1 MKAYEIL
8 SDPEK
13 RQFYDANGD
22 EVGSIRFVHSRRKTP
37 RSSTRTNRSRSR
49 RFLESVCGCLN
60 TLQRFRFE
68 ATFTP
73 RTPRP
78 APPIVIT
85 LPIPISDFFTGISSR
100 LVPFNRTSYCHF
112 CSATGA
118 DTPQSDSVGSSFRS
132 QRDLSLL
139 QRNGHPRIPPSSQQD
154 AGLRLQDALFRLS
167 WLRSR
172 ARPVPRVAALP
183 RKGNTG
189 GGRPGRFGSGPGNS
203 RRRRVHLSQSSRYF
217 IVDSSQGNEQFGYRR
232 GDVVVRVVAQDD
244 LFSVDGYNLQ
254 GTLWISIVESLL
266 GFERSVFLPSNHSVV
281 VKQTGK
287 CANGRC
293 EEGSEWVGTR
303 IMLNGEGI
311 PIGSSGLSGAFV
323 ATIHVYLLLLLTRS
337 EVTRLQAAYPQT
349 SSDILDYLRFLSARQ
364 TIGDL
369 SREELFYSWE
379 CAIDQR
385 CSFSLVN
392 MMYYV
397 L

>member
-1 MKAYEIL
+1 M
-8 SDPEK
+8 
-13 RQFYDANGD
+13 
-22 EVGSIRFVHSRRKTP
+22 
-37 RSSTRTNRSRSR
+37 
-49 RFLESVCGCLN
+49 
-60 TLQRFRFE
+60 
-68 ATFTP
+68 
-73 RTPRP
+73 
-78 APPIVIT
+78 
-85 LPIPISDFFTGISSR
+85 
-100 LVPFNRTSYCHF
+100 
-112 CSATGA
+112 
-118 DTPQSDSVGSSFRS
+118 
-132 QRDLSLL
+132 
-139 QRNGHPRIPPSSQQD
+139 
-154 AGLRLQDALFRLS
+154 
-167 WLRSR
+167 
-172 ARPVPRVAALP
+172 
-183 RKGNTG
+183 
-189 GGRPGRFGSGPGNS
+189 
-203 RRRRVHLSQSSRYF
+203 
-217 IVDSSQGNEQFGYRR
+217 
-232 GDVVVRVVAQDD
+232 VVRVVAQDD

-266 GFERSVFLPSNHSVV
+266 GFKRSVFLPSNHSVV

-311 PIGSSGLSGAFV
+311 PIGSSGFSGAFV

>member
-1 MKAYEIL
+1 MHPDKMKNPTQEDKNRYMEIVKAYEIL

-22 EVGSIRFVHSRRKTP
+22 EAKDAEKQYTDQPFSFKAFSR
-37 RSSTRTNRSRSR
+37 
-49 RFLESVCGCLN
+49 
-60 TLQRFRFE
+60 RFRFE

-100 LVPFNRTSYCHF
+100 LIPFNRTSYCHF

-118 DTPQSDSVGSSFRS
+118 DTPQSDSTCPFC
-132 QRDLSLL
+132 
-139 QRNGHPRIPPSSQQD
+139 NGTGIREYLH
-154 AGLRLQDALFRLS
+154 
-167 WLRSR
+167 
-172 ARPVPRVAALP
+172 LP
-183 RKGNTG
+183 NKTQGFAYKTRCSVCH
-189 GGRPGRFGSGPGNS
+189 GSGHVHAPSHACPHCRGKGIRVVEDHVDLAADPGIRGGAEFTF
-203 RRRRVHLSQSSRYF
+203 RRA
-217 IVDSSQGNEQFGYRR
+217 GNEQFGYRR

-287 CANGRC
+287 CANG
-293 EEGSEWVGTR
+293 TR

-323 ATIHVYLLLLLTRS
+323 ATVHVYLLLLLTRS